1 MLNLFYYIY
10 MKKYDTILVLQQD
23 INEDRRTN
31 STRTAVGS
39 DSGPGIYVGAPDPR
53 MYSAY
58 NFGRTLQNMLN
69 NIGNGFY
76 SQVSDFGKYVSVTIG
91 YNNPVTGRSATK
103 SFLIDFEGKGGDGRI
118 FASST
123 RWRSI
128 SGADQAASYI
138 RSSCS
143 SLQSNTNN

>member
-1 MLNLFYYIY
+1 MKA
-10 MKKYDTILVLQQD
+10 KKYDAILLVENN

-31 STRTAVGS
+31 PSRTTVGY

-69 NIGNGFY
+69 NIGNGY
-76 SQVSDFGKYVSVTIG
+76 YAEVSDFGKYVSVTIG
-91 YNNPVTGRSATK
+91 YHNPTNGKSATK
-103 SFLIDFEGKGGDGRI
+103 CFLIDFDGKGGNGRV

-123 RWRSI
+123 RWRTI

-143 SLQSNTNN
+143 SLQSNTSN